1 MPLVKSVPMKPNF
14 ALSLSFE
21 GIRLLHRAPDGWRQ
35 VGEVSV
41 DAEDMAAQ
49 LAALRSTAT
58 ALEPSGL
65 RSKLLIPND
74 QIKYMTIDTAGLS
87 DQARREQAEV
97 ALDGATPYAV
107 EDLVFDISNDGPRTH
122 IAAVARETL
131 AEAEAFATEH
141 RFHPVSFAAQSDDHD
156 FTGEA
161 FFGPTVS
168 APKWLEPGDS
178 VERDKGPFV
187 ILGDVELPPEDT
199 PPPKD
204 DTAAET
210 ESPGQADDVTA
221 DASQEGDST
230 LDAPAADAAK
240 PEAKTADAP
249 QPASQKP
256 AGAPAPKAAKLDA
269 PRVAPA
275 SPSVTPPPSKASAPA
290 HAKTPEVSTGK
301 APAPAVL
308 KPDAT
313 SVEKMGQRHPSP
325 RPPCPK
331 PRPRHLPLPKPPR
344 IFPADAARPSLRVPP
359 CAVACSL
366 CRTRAGRS
374 PIAVR

>member
-1 MPLVKSVPMKPNF
+1 MKPNF

-35 VGEVSV
+35 VGEVAV

-161 FFGPTVS
+161 FFGPTDS

-199 PPPKD
+199 SPPKGD
-204 DTAAET
+204 AAAEA
-210 ESPGQADDVTA
+210 ENPGKADDVTA

-230 LDAPAADAAK
+230 LDAPAAW
-240 PEAKTADAP
+240 P
-249 QPASQKP
+249 
-256 AGAPAPKAAKLDA
+256 
-269 PRVAPA
+269 
-275 SPSVTPPPSKASAPA
+275 
-290 HAKTPEVSTGK
+290 HM
-301 APAPAVL
+301 AVPIL
-308 KPDAT
+308 I
-313 SVEKMGQRHPSP
+313 Q
-325 RPPCPK
+325 
-331 PRPRHLPLPKPPR
+331 
-344 IFPADAARPSLRVPP
+344 
-359 CAVACSL
+359 
-366 CRTRAGRS
+366 GRS
-374 PIAVR
+374 PETRSCHLWSACFLMSANNGLLFVLVNSRDQVSRRINIDASVESMIYANNRGLRTSA

>member
-21 GIRLLHRAPDGWRQ
+21 GIRLLHRASDGWRQ

-161 FFGPTVS
+161 FFGPTDS
-168 APKWLEPGDS
+168 APKWLEQGDS
-178 VERDKGPFV
+178 VECDKGPFV
-187 ILGDVELPPEDT
+187 ILGDVELPPADT
-199 PPPKD
+199 SPPKGD
-204 DTAAET
+204 AAAKAEN
-210 ESPGQADDVTA
+210 PGKADDVTA

-230 LDAPAADAAK
+230 SDAPAADVAK

-256 AGAPAPKAAKLDA
+256 ADVPAPKAVKLDA

-290 HAKTPEVSTGK
+290 RQNARSVSWKGIGTRGTE
-301 APAPAVL
+301 
-308 KPDAT
+308 T
-313 SVEKMGQRHPSP
+313 S
-325 RPPCPK
+325 RPIC
-331 PRPRHLPLPKPPR
+331 
-344 IFPADAARPSLRVPP
+344 
-359 CAVACSL
+359 
-366 CRTRAGRS
+366 
-374 PIAVR
+374 

>member
-1 MPLVKSVPMKPNF
+1 MKPNF

-35 VGEVSV
+35 VGEVAV

-161 FFGPTVS
+161 FFGPTDS

-187 ILGDVELPPEDT
+187 ILGDVELPPADT
-199 PPPKD
+199 LPPKG
-204 DTAAET
+204 DTAAKAEN
-210 ESPGQADDVTA
+210 PGKADDVTA

-230 LDAPAADAAK
+230 SDAPAADVAK

-256 AGAPAPKAAKLDA
+256 ADVPAPKAAKLDA

-275 SPSVTPPPSKASAPA
+275 SPSVTPP
-290 HAKTPEVSTGK
+290 AKQGVG
-301 APAPAVL
+301 
-308 KPDAT
+308 
-313 SVEKMGQRHPSP
+313 
-325 RPPCPK
+325 
-331 PRPRHLPLPKPPR
+331 PRPRQN
-344 IFPADAARPSLRVPP
+344 ARSV
-359 CAVACSL
+359 SWKGIG
-366 CRTRAGRS
+366 TRGTETSR
-374 PIAVR
+374 PIC